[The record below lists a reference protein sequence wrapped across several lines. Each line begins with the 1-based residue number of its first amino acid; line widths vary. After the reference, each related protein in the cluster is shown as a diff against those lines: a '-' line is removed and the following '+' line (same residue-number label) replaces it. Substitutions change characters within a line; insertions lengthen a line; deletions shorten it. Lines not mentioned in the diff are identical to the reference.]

1 MASTTCFCFVLSST
15 TWPLFCSGF
24 NKMAFVLFWHHP
36 LRVLSVYTA
45 RDSRQVE
52 WHQQHGFCF
61 VLASTTKTTTR
72 QGHISQVSIT
82 TRQGNE
88 GTWGIVC
95 NTSDSAEWHQI
106 RSLLSTPTTQPLPT
120 VNNAKPYC
128 TRRIS
133 SFGESSSWV
142 REPFKNVLAD
152 FAR

>member
-1 MASTTCFCFVLSST
+1 MKTLAKAQQTQSNFVFFQHQQHSFYFVMASTTCFCFVLSST

-52 WHQQHGFCF
+52 CHQQHGFCF

-95 NTSDSAEWHQI
+95 NTSDSVECQ
-106 RSLLSTPTTQPLPT
+106 LLIILM
-120 VNNAKPYC
+120 Y
-128 TRRIS
+128 
-133 SFGESSSWV
+133 
-142 REPFKNVLAD
+142 
-152 FAR
+152 